1 VAAGAVHQGRAPG
14 VAQQPVEGGNG
25 IAIEVGG
32 AGDGE
37 GVVGQ
42 AGGAHGFG
50 FVAVGRFGVRGQV
63 DDVADRG
70 GAQRRQAGGGH
81 TAAGEDAAGGRGE
94 ARQCGRRGGR
104 GCGRFAGGDRGS
116 AAAAGNGEHGGNGQ
130 QDAGRRQGAELHG
143 GPRRLRFP
151 DCAASSVVDPV

>member
-1 VAAGAVHQGRAPG
+1 
-14 VAQQPVEGGNG
+14 
-25 IAIEVGG
+25 VGG

-37 GVVGQ
+37 VVVDQ

-50 FVAVGRFGVRGQV
+50 FVEVGRSGVRGEV
-63 DDVADRG
+63 DDVADPG
-70 GAQRRQAGGGH
+70 GAQRRQVVGGD

-151 DCAASSVVDPV
+151 DCAASSVVDPVLVDGRDVVRRQNRHGRVRAPR